1 MRDVIKLFL
10 IVTVFS
16 AVSGWALATVR
27 NITAERIEIQQLTY
41 IKGPALKE
49 ILAGSTNDPIAD
61 RFKVADGKRQMDVFT
76 GVFNGKTDTVAF
88 EVTGKGYGGNI
99 GIMVAFNIEK
109 DELAGIGV
117 TTHSETPGLGARAKT
132 EPSFRSQF
140 KGISINRPVRV
151 RAEGGDIDAL
161 SGATVTSKGV
171 CAGVNNSIEIY
182 KRLKAEIL
190 KKIKG

>member
-10 IVTVFS
+10 IVTIFS

-27 NITAERIEIQQLTY
+27 NLTGERIEIQQLTY
-41 IKGPALKE
+41 VKGPALKE
-49 ILAGSTNDPIAD
+49 ILAGSSNDPITD
-61 RFKVADGKRQMDVFT
+61 RFKVPDGKKQIDVFT
-76 GVFNGKTDTVAF
+76 GVFEGKKNTVAF
-88 EVTGKGYGGNI
+88 EVSGKGYGGNI

-132 EPSFRSQF
+132 EPSFRAQF
-140 KGISINRPVRV
+140 KGVSINKPVKVRP
-151 RAEGGDIDAL
+151 EGGDIDAL

-171 CAGVNNSIEIY
+171 CAGVNDSIEIY
-182 KRLKAEIL
+182 KRLKIEIL
-190 KKIKG
+190 KNIKG

>member
-10 IVTVFS
+10 IVTIFS

-27 NITAERIEIQQLTY
+27 NLTGERIEIQQLTY
-41 IKGPALKE
+41 VKGPALKE
-49 ILAGSTNDPIAD
+49 ILAGSTNDPITD
-61 RFKVADGKRQMDVFT
+61 RFKVPDGKKQIDVFT
-76 GVFNGKTDTVAF
+76 GVFEGKKNTVAF
-88 EVTGKGYGGNI
+88 EVSGKGYGGNI

-132 EPSFRSQF
+132 EPSFRAQF
-140 KGISINRPVRV
+140 KGVSINKPVKVRP
-151 RAEGGDIDAL
+151 EGGDIDAL

-182 KRLKAEIL
+182 KRLKTEIL
-190 KKIKG
+190 KNIKG

>member
-10 IVTVFS
+10 IVTIFS

-27 NITAERIEIQQLTY
+27 NLTAERVEIQQLTY

-49 ILAGSTNDPIAD
+49 ILAGSTNDPITD
-61 RFKVADGKRQMDVFT
+61 RLKVPDGKKQIDVFT
-76 GVFNGKTDTVAF
+76 GVFDSRKNTVAF

-99 GIMVAFNIEK
+99 GIMVAFNIET

-132 EPSFRSQF
+132 EPSFRAQF
-140 KGISINRPVRV
+140 KGISINKPVKVRP
-151 RAEGGDIDAL
+151 EGGDIDAL

-171 CAGVNNSIEIY
+171 CSGVNNSIEIY
-182 KRLKAEIL
+182 KRVKSEIL
-190 KKIKG
+190 KNIKG

>member
-10 IVTVFS
+10 IVTIFS

-61 RFKVADGKRQMDVFT
+61 RFKVPDGKKQMDVFT

-88 EVTGKGYGGNI
+88 EVSGKGYGGNI

-140 KGISINRPVRV
+140 KGISINKPVRV
-151 RAEGGDIDAL
+151 RSEGGDIDAL

-171 CAGVNNSIEIY
+171 CAGVNSSIEIY

-190 KKIKG
+190 KNIKG